1 MPLLPSVDEFLAAI
15 ESYQAGFR
23 HTHFSYLAIKFAER
37 YQIVRGRLYMQVLP
51 PGVLPPNFQSP
62 HVRAGHYTLEGLD
75 TDVRGLI
82 AQLLAGGVET
92 PDGPLEFPAAPGGHH
107 SASFLPLH
115 PDGLMSQT
123 RVSVLTI
130 TGGETK
136 NLRQPEIDWEVKAAS
151 RPYDNLQELA
161 NEWSLGLTSRPPQV
175 EIVATPIAAIDA
187 QNSKVSG
194 DKAIIQVRLARGLEQ
209 DRIKVGYRL
218 YAPGKITTRD
228 VLQGGSMTWSEEEN
242 VIRGEATIQVPL
254 AAALNCTVSYDGIA
268 QSHYW
273 LFDPHRLPNPRRA
286 VYETFDAKLE
296 NLKAIIT
303 NAQGRGAEARDL
315 ESAVAW
321 ILWMLGFS
329 VAHLNTRTM
338 REAADLIA
346 TTPQGHFAIVECTT
360 GILKAESKL
369 ALLHDRAE
377 AARRGLAGAGSAN
390 LRLLPVI
397 VTSKTRNE
405 ISPDLENAERLGVL
419 VVTRETLDN
428 AIVQRTLMV
437 PNADQVYA
445 EAEQAIKE
453 ALAKYQPQLAPPLG
467 SRPM

>member
-1 MPLLPSVDEFLAAI
+1 
-15 ESYQAGFR
+15 
-23 HTHFSYLAIKFAER
+23 
-37 YQIVRGRLYMQVLP
+37 MQVLP

-92 PDGPLEFPAAPGGHH
+92 RTAHWNFLPHRAGITP
-107 SASFLPLH
+107 SFLPLH
-115 PDGLMSQT
+115 PDGLMSSDA
-123 RVSVLTI
+123 RKRFTI

-136 NLRQPEIDWEVKAAS
+136 NIRQPEIDWEVKAAS

-194 DKAIIQVRLARGLEQ
+194 DKAIIQVRSARGLEQ

-268 QSHYW
+268 QSH
-273 LFDPHRLPNPRRA
+273 RLVVRPSP
-286 VYETFDAKLE
+286 
-296 NLKAIIT
+296 
-303 NAQGRGAEARDL
+303 
-315 ESAVAW
+315 S
-321 ILWMLGFS
+321 
-329 VAHLNTRTM
+329 
-338 REAADLIA
+338 
-346 TTPQGHFAIVECTT
+346 
-360 GILKAESKL
+360 SKSSTCCL
-369 ALLHDRAE
+369 R
-377 AARRGLAGAGSAN
+377 N
-390 LRLLPVI
+390 LRC
-397 VTSKTRNE
+397 KT
-405 ISPDLENAERLGVL
+405 
-419 VVTRETLDN
+419 
-428 AIVQRTLMV
+428 
-437 PNADQVYA
+437 
-445 EAEQAIKE
+445 
-453 ALAKYQPQLAPPLG
+453 
-467 SRPM
+467 